1 LLAVLLIV
9 NWIVASAMLG
19 PTDRTRVS
27 YTFFVHQIDAG
38 NVASIT
44 ATADSIEGTFKEPV
58 HYPRQAESSHVTQ
71 FVTQRPAFA
80 DDQLLQ
86 LLESNNVVI
95 NANDPDRSP
104 PFWEQL
110 LLGFGPTLLLV
121 ALLVFGPGAMDV
133 PVTVVLYVGLLATFV
148 VVDGAIDLA
157 EGLSLDKELG
167 HRSGWWSLSANG
179 MVAMAAGVA
188 MFALEPGTAL
198 LRLLLVAVAVSHGA
212 ACLSAA
218 WHVSSLL
225 ATTRRL
231 DASTTG

>member
-1 LLAVLLIV
+1 MSTHASTVATGMPRQGRVPAGMLRSALGARALWNGGFAFWLLLQHERSVKALILAFVRFAFVDALLAIV
-9 NWIVASAMLG
+9 VATAYLAVTPRRPLWLS
-19 PTDRTRVS
+19 PV
-27 YTFFVHQIDAG
+27 IDA
-38 NVASIT
+38 
-44 ATADSIEGTFKEPV
+44 AT
-58 HYPRQAESSHVTQ
+58 R
-71 FVTQRPAFA
+71 
-80 DDQLLQ
+80 
-86 LLESNNVVI
+86 
-95 NANDPDRSP
+95 
-104 PFWEQL
+104 
-110 LLGFGPTLLLV
+110 LLLV

-157 EGLSLDKELG
+157 EGLRLDKELG